1 MLIHKL
7 KFRKVH
13 RITMR
18 FKSRLKNRNRRST
31 LNVRWQLIHSHGA
44 ATAKALSPLNL
55 SRDRGTYKRALLADL
70 RGLEVDLNEIRS
82 EM

>member
-18 FKSRLKNRNRRST
+18 FKSRLKNRNRR
-31 LNVRWQLIHSHGA
+31 NWFHSRGA

>member
-1 MLIHKL
+1 MSGGNWFH
-7 KFRKVH
+7 
-13 RITMR
+13 
-18 FKSRLKNRNRRST
+18 SR
-31 LNVRWQLIHSHGA
+31 GA

-55 SRDRGTYKRALLADL
+55 SRDRGTYKRALLADP

>member
-1 MLIHKL
+1 MSGGNWFH
-7 KFRKVH
+7 
-13 RITMR
+13 
-18 FKSRLKNRNRRST
+18 SR
-31 LNVRWQLIHSHGA
+31 GA
-44 ATAKALSPLNL
+44 ATAKSPLNL